1 MLTLLV
7 PAILALGPDIPP
19 RTPNAIVDLR
29 TREGTAMV
37 KGEWRYHDARL
48 VEVDHRLP
56 GPDNR
61 PTGAPTRTMDIS
73 PKAGPAEFDDSGWAT
88 LDPESLESRRG
99 LGRFSGAWYRLH
111 LTIPERVGA
120 FDAAGSTVVLE
131 VVMDDYAEVWVD
143 GRLPTVLGQS
153 GGALVK
159 GWNAANRV
167 VVARDARPGQ
177 RVTVAVFALNGPVSD
192 PPANYI
198 WVRSATLDFY
208 TPERLTTIKD
218 VPVEVLRV
226 DPGIDAVIPESP
238 RLERLADGFT
248 FTEGPLWVPASVGGA
263 GASPIGAG
271 YLLFS
276 DPNQNVI
283 HRWSPDDGL
292 SVYRTKSGYTGVDI
306 GEYGQPGS
314 NGLALDRDGRVTICE
329 HGNRRVTRL
338 EKNGTITVLA
348 DRYEGKRLN
357 SPNDLVYRSDGVLYF
372 TDPPFGLPKFHDDPR
387 RELPHCGV
395 YAIYDGR
402 VKLVSTDMK
411 GPNGLA
417 FSPDERYLYVGN
429 WDVKKK
435 VVMRYEVQPDGT
447 LAGGLVF
454 FDMTGDT
461 SEIALDGLKVDR
473 AGNLFVSGPGG
484 VWVISS
490 AGKHLGTIRCPELP
504 ANFAWGDEDRK
515 TLYLAA
521 RTGIYR
527 MRMNIAGAG
536 Q

>member
-1 MLTLLV
+1 
-7 PAILALGPDIPP
+7 
-19 RTPNAIVDLR
+19 
-29 TREGTAMV
+29 
-37 KGEWRYHDARL
+37 
-48 VEVDHRLP
+48 
-56 GPDNR
+56 
-61 PTGAPTRTMDIS
+61 MD
-73 PKAGPAEFDDSGWAT
+73 
-88 LDPESLESRRG
+88 
-99 LGRFSGAWYRLH
+99 
-111 LTIPERVGA
+111 V
-120 FDAAGSTVVLE
+120 
-131 VVMDDYAEVWVD
+131 
-143 GRLPTVLGQS
+143 
-153 GGALVK
+153 
-159 GWNAANRV
+159 
-167 VVARDARPGQ
+167 
-177 RVTVAVFALNGPVSD
+177 
-192 PPANYI
+192 
-198 WVRSATLDFY
+198 
-208 TPERLTTIKD
+208 
-218 VPVEVLRV
+218 
-226 DPGIDAVIPESP
+226 VIPEKP

-248 FTEGPLWVPASVGGA
+248 FTEGPLWVPASAGGA
-263 GASPIGAG
+263 GATPIGAG

-372 TDPPFGLPKFHDDPR
+372 TDPPFGLPKFHEDPR

-402 VKLVSTDMK
+402 VKLVSTDLR

-447 LAGGLVF
+447 LAGGRVF